1 MTSRKST
8 LSAALSNAAGKAA
21 APEKPEAV
29 VNAESAVPASNKRT
43 VLIGAHLPPECRRV
57 LKLIEAD
64 TGKNL
69 QQLLGEAIN
78 DLAIKHGKP
87 EPYAGL

>member
-1 MTSRKST
+1 MSSKKST
-8 LSAALSNAAGKAA
+8 LSTALSNAAGKTA
-21 APEKPEAV
+21 APEKPDTAAQV
-29 VNAESAVPASNKRT
+29 ATAAPAADKRT